1 MASADKKLELL
12 GRVPLFSGLGGR
24 DLERIGQLADEI
36 DAPAGKV
43 LMRQGQTGQEF
54 FVVIEGTLR
63 VERDG
68 KVIAS
73 RGPGEFVGEI
83 ALVDEAPRSATVICE
98 TPCRL
103 LVMGHREFHEL
114 LAEQHAIER
123 AVLVALADRVRQ
135 LEPHE
140 AH

>member
-1 MASADKKLELL
+1 VASADKKLELL
-12 GRVPLFSGLGGR
+12 ARVPLFSALRGR
-24 DLERIGQLADEI
+24 DLERVGQLADEI
-36 DAPAGKV
+36 DVPAGKV
-43 LMRQGQTGQEF
+43 LMRQGDTGQEF
-54 FVVIEGTLR
+54 FIVVDGTLR

-68 KVIAS
+68 KAVAE

-83 ALVDEAPRSATVICE
+83 ALVDEAPRSATVTCE

-103 LVMGHREFHEL
+103 LVIGHREFHEL
-114 LAEQHAIER
+114 LQEQRAIER

-135 LEPHE
+135 LEPQQ

>member
-1 MASADKKLELL
+1 MSSADKKLELL

-103 LVMGHREFHEL
+103 LVVGHREFHAL
-114 LAEQHAIER
+114 LSEQHAIAQ
-123 AVLVALADRVRQ
+123 AVLVALAERVRQ
-135 LEPHE
+135 LEPP
-140 AH
+140 